1 MKKILLFAL
10 AAIMMAGCAD
20 DKTFQRADGT
30 IFTAEPY
37 GWMNTSKKVDG
48 VVYDVNPG
56 NMVWSIVLGETIIAP
71 VLFTGLALWEPVDYV
86 ETISEDQLWQ
96 RNNKAAE

>member
-48 VVYDVNPG
+48 VVYDVTPG
-56 NMVWSIVLGETIIAP
+56 NIVWSIVLGETIIAP

>member
-56 NMVWSIVLGETIIAP
+56 NIVWSIVLGETIIAP

>member
-1 MKKILLFAL
+1 MFAL

-56 NMVWSIVLGETIIAP
+56 NIVLSIVLGETIIAP